1 MRKAIVL
8 GLVCL
13 TGLLALA
20 GCKKDAPKESVL
32 SGAVLPEDYKKET
45 GGMMLTEQGYY
56 YCSMENRDLHYYDF
70 ATGTDMYLCNK
81 PECKHDGN
89 KFCVATNDK
98 YRIDRVCLYGGRIF
112 ATAVEETDT
121 EYLFKVLQ
129 IALDGS
135 EMNELVTYYT
145 LAKTG
150 ATAVEYAD
158 DNLFI
163 HRNRMVIPMQVN
175 GQGED
180 TTYYGTAWVDL
191 DTKDVSYF
199 DEEALSKDNIAV
211 TDLDGFGDYI
221 FYCKQVTKKK
231 IELYRYHMTDGAVET
246 RKLVT
251 SFGGQYVPL
260 DENTVVYIRKNGKTF
275 YVYDH
280 ATGENEEKGLT
291 FTFTEHLHDEDGADN
306 IWEHDSEAVGLRYD
320 GTYFYVA
327 DKSYLRSDH
336 SPEGNGES
344 VIIGN
349 SYLHIF
355 NENFEKLAEM
365 NVVDEFSRPR
375 PWKELVYLGKYLH
388 HSDPNAHLCYF
399 GDTVYG
405 VWAKVEAKEG
415 HYVVKCSRS
424 DLLAGNPEYE
434 LVVKEQP

>member
-1 MRKAIVL
+1 MKKIIIPGLIIL
-8 GLVCL
+8 GLLCF
-13 TGLLALA
+13 A
-20 GCKKDAPKESVL
+20 GCKKESPKESVL
-32 SGAVLPEDYKKET
+32 NTAVLPEDYKRET

-121 EYLFKVLQ
+121 AYLFKVLQ

-135 EMNELVTYYT
+135 EMNEFVTYYT
-145 LAKTG
+145 LEKTG
-150 ATAVEYAD
+150 ITTVEYAD
-158 DNLFI
+158 DRLFI

-180 TTYYGTAWVDL
+180 TTYYGTAWVNL
-191 DTKDVSYF
+191 DTKEVSYS
-199 DEEALSKDNIAV
+199 DEEALSKENNALTHMDS
-211 TDLDGFGDYI
+211 FGEYI

-231 IELYRYHMTDGAVET
+231 MKLYRYHMTDGTVET
-246 RKLVT
+246 CKLVT
-251 SFGGQYVPL
+251 NFGGQYEPL
-260 DENTVVYIRKNGKTF
+260 NENAIVYIRKNGKTF

-280 ATGENEEKGLT
+280 ITGENEEKDLT
-291 FTFTEHLHDEDGADN
+291 FTFTEYLYDQYGGDL

-327 DKSYLRSDH
+327 DKSYLRGDND
-336 SPEGNGES
+336 PEGGGEE

-349 SYLHIF
+349 SYLHVF
-355 NENFEKLAEM
+355 DGNFEKLAEM
-365 NVVDEFSRPR
+365 NVVEELTRPR
-375 PWKELVYLGKYLH
+375 PWNSYAYLNKYLH
-388 HSDPNAHLCYF
+388 HSDPNVHLCYF

-405 VWAKVEAKEG
+405 VWSKVEAKEG
-415 HYVVKCSRS
+415 HYVVKFDRS

-434 LVVKEQP
+434 LVLKEQP